1 MCGRFILTT
10 PAEQL
15 AVEFAVDDVPQL
27 IPRYNIA
34 PSQAVAVIALKQ
46 DGVRRGLA
54 KLRWGLVPSWSND
67 PNAGPKPVNARSDS
81 LNKPTFR
88 DAFRSK
94 RCLIPA
100 DGFYEWATVGKAKQP
115 HHFCM
120 ASRRPFAFAG
130 LWEVWTDGATK
141 LITCC
146 LITTDANDLVRPI
159 HDRMPVIL
167 KPEDYTPWLD
177 HSTPFETVKALLKPF
192 PAEDMESFTV
202 SPHVNKPTH
211 DGPECLQPVDSV
223 RPVVHPTLW

>member
-1 MCGRFILTT
+1 MTT
-10 PAEQL
+10 SAFAPAL
-15 AVEFAVDDVPQL
+15 
-27 IPRYNIA
+27 
-34 PSQAVAVIALKQ
+34 
-46 DGVRRGLA
+46 
-54 KLRWGLVPSWSND
+54 PSWSND

-115 HHFCM
+115 HHFRM
-120 ASRRPFAFAG
+120 RSRRPFAFAG

-192 PAEDMESFTV
+192 PAEEMESITV
-202 SPHVNKPTH
+202 SPHVNKPIN
-211 DGPECLQPVDSV
+211 DGPECLEPLEQIGVSV
-223 RPVVHPTLW
+223 QQFPGP